1 MRRRRSLLRPQPA
14 LDDDD
19 PLAGMVN
26 LFDLAIVF
34 AVGLIVALVLLSRQG
49 RLSSVVHTAA
59 AAPELDIREG
69 QQVVHYKAAPEKAK
83 GAGEKIGTAYR
94 LPDGQ
99 VVYVPDAP

>member
-1 MRRRRSLLRPQPA
+1 MKRARLAHHPV

-34 AVGLIVALVLLSRQG
+34 AVGLIVALVLLSKQG
-49 RLSSVVHTAA
+49 RLSSVVRPST
-59 AAPELDIREG
+59 PEIDVQENR
-69 QQVVHYKAAPEKAK
+69 QVVHYKASPEKAK
-83 GAGEKIGTAYR
+83 GPGEKIGTAYR

-99 VVYVPDAP
+99 IVYVPDTSAATN